1 MKLKMDNNLLGKY
14 LVILIAFSLSLP
26 NFYFSLF
33 FISFTIISTSQLFN
47 CFKTKTSIFV
57 IIILLHFLVLLLGLL
72 NTKIYNISFGIQ
84 DILIRIPLI
93 IFPIMISKIK
103 LKSIDTILFSFSLGV
118 IFGVIICLINVQTTP
133 GVYGQIKQIYIS
145 NWYWNSRLVE
155 PIDKHPTYFALY
167 NIFSIFIV
175 IRLILRKWGGKYRL
189 FYLTPI
195 GLLNFVVI
203 LTLESRMALF
213 SLPIGLLI
221 YFIYKINDKKIIALI
236 VMSFIGIG
244 FTYFLYHPAKLY
256 NIRILKLN
264 DDIGIRS
271 NIYKS
276 SFNLLK
282 HNYIIGVG
290 TGDVQE
296 SLNYQYRFD
305 NFNLGLKKSL
315 NSHNQYLEETL
326 RNGIIGLLSLLFMIL
341 VPLYI
346 ALKNKNSFFITLF
359 FFFLVFMLSE
369 CILNRQ
375 QGVSFVS
382 LFLSLFILR
391 LKKDNK

>member
-1 MKLKMDNNLLGKY
+1 
-14 LVILIAFSLSLP
+14 
-26 NFYFSLF
+26 
-33 FISFTIISTSQLFN
+33 
-47 CFKTKTSIFV
+47 
-57 IIILLHFLVLLLGLL
+57 L
-72 NTKIYNISFGIQ
+72 N
-84 DILIRIPLI
+84 
-93 IFPIMISKIK
+93 
-103 LKSIDTILFSFSLGV
+103 
-118 IFGVIICLINVQTTP
+118 
-133 GVYGQIKQIYIS
+133 
-145 NWYWNSRLVE
+145 E
-155 PIDKHPTYFALY
+155 
-167 NIFSIFIV
+167 
-175 IRLILRKWGGKYRL
+175 
-189 FYLTPI
+189 
-195 GLLNFVVI
+195 
-203 LTLESRMALF
+203 
-213 SLPIGLLI
+213 
-221 YFIYKINDKKIIALI
+221 
-236 VMSFIGIG
+236 
-244 FTYFLYHPAKLY
+244 
-256 NIRILKLN
+256 
-264 DDIGIRS
+264 DIGIRS

-296 SLNYQYRFD
+296 SLNYQYRYD

-326 RNGIIGLLSLLFMIL
+326 RNGIIGLLSFLFMIL
-341 VPLYI
+341 FPLYI